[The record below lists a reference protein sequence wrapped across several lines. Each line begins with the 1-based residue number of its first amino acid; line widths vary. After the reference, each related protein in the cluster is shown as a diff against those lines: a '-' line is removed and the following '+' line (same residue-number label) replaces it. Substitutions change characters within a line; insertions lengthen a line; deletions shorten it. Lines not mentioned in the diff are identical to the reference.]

1 MNNNT
6 VIKDADT
13 ITITRKEYEDL
24 LKAKRNLD
32 YVLMLAESDKQMR
45 EGKIITKTWEELEA
59 MANGTEAAT
68 A

>member
-59 MANGTEAAT
+59 MANG
-68 A
+68 

>member
-1 MNNNT
+1 
-6 VIKDADT
+6 
-13 ITITRKEYEDL
+13 
-24 LKAKRNLD
+24 
-32 YVLMLAESDKQMR
+32 MR